1 MANVTKE
8 TLVNHIK
15 EWVQL
20 DTDMKHLQ
28 KEMKDRREK
37 KKLLTNN
44 LVEIMKTNEI
54 DCFDIKNGKM
64 LYTKNNVKSALNK
77 DHLMKCLIKYFE
89 DNPKIDPGDI
99 TKFILENREIKQKDN
114 IRIKENKL

>member
-15 EWVQL
+15 EWMKI
-20 DTDMKHLQ
+20 DT
-28 KEMKDRREK
+28 EMKQLQREMKERRDK
-37 KKLLTNN
+37 KKLVTHN

-54 DCFDIKNGKM
+54 DCFDVKNGKL

-89 DNPKIDPGDI
+89 KTPNIDPSDV
-99 TKFILENREIKQKDN
+99 TKFILENREIKQKEN
-114 IRIKENKL
+114 IRIKENKI

>member
-15 EWVQL
+15 EWMKL
-20 DTDMKHLQ
+20 DGEMKQLQ
-28 KEMKDRREK
+28 KELKERRDK
-37 KKLLTNN
+37 KKQLTNN

-54 DCFDIKNGKM
+54 DCFDINNGKL

-89 DNPKIDPGDI
+89 NTPAIDASDI
-99 TKFILENREIKQKDN
+99 TKFILENREIKFKEN
-114 IRIKENKL
+114 IRIKENKI